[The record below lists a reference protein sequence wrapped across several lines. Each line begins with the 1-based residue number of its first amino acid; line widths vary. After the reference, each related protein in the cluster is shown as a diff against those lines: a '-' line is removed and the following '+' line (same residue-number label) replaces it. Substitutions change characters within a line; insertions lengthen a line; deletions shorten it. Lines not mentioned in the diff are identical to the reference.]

1 MYFIL
6 NLNKNNL
13 NNPFKLQQYIKYRNI
28 FTKTITNSKKVY
40 NENILKNSYK
50 NTSKILK
57 IINNIT
63 YRRKIAIFQ
72 IN

>member
-13 NNPFKLQQYIKYRNI
+13 NNPFKLQEYIKYRNI

-63 YRRKIAIFQ
+63 NRRKIAIFQ